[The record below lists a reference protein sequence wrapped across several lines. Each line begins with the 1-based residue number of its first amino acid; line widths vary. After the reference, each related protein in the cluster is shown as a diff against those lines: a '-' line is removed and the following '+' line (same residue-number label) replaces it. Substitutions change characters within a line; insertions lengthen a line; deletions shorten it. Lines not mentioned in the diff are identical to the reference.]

1 MISSYQLEQQKMQGE
16 LEEFYVNPKKH
27 VIDHFKPSGKIEV
40 GNLTS
45 RPACARAVV
54 MGSLHA

>member
-1 MISSYQLEQQKMQGE
+1 MISTGASKNARRIGRILCK
-16 LEEFYVNPKKH
+16 PKKH
-27 VIDHFKPSGKIEV
+27 VINHFKPSGKIEV

>member
-1 MISSYQLEQQKMQGE
+1 MQGE

-27 VIDHFKPSGKIEV
+27 VIDHFKPSRKIEV
-40 GNLTS
+40 GKLTS